1 MPNFPSHFHGS
12 GSWLMSIDFLSL
24 RRKFNFYCLINWQ
37 FLFTYTNTIAQL
49 KHPLRWCVL
58 PLWLHLQSIVERVK
72 NPSTKSNQKS
82 KVMYISFFFF
92 FAVVLCSPPDTGG
105 LVLLLQCADVTLCF
119 LDLSHCLVASLKA
132 GVRLHFSSNSKMKM
146 LYNLQ
151 WTLDC
156 EKWEFPRFV
165 QTQQFW

>member
-1 MPNFPSHFHGS
+1 MRSPPLAAFA
-12 GSWLMSIDFLSL
+12 
-24 RRKFNFYCLINWQ
+24 INCGKSKKSKYQ
-37 FLFTYTNTIAQL
+37 I
-49 KHPLRWCVL
+49 K
-58 PLWLHLQSIVERVK
+58 SKI
-72 NPSTKSNQKS
+72 KSN
-82 KVMYISFFFF
+82 VHFFSFF

-156 EKWEFPRFV
+156 EK
-165 QTQQFW
+165 